1 MPGHPAADHL
11 IHLSKGTAMFVVTL
25 RFSANKAQAPN
36 LMQAH
41 NDWIRSG
48 FDDGIFL
55 MTGSLKPG
63 LGGVVLA
70 HRITRAELEARVEK
84 DPFVAEDV
92 VSADI
97 LEIAPGRADDR
108 LAFLMA

>member
-1 MPGHPAADHL
+1 
-11 IHLSKGTAMFVVTL
+11 MFVVTL
-25 RFSANKAQAPN
+25 RFSANQAKARN

-48 FDDGIFL
+48 FDDGVFL

-70 HRITRAELEARVEK
+70 HGVTRADLETRVNQ
-84 DPFVAEDV
+84 DPFVTEDV

-97 LEIAPGRADDR
+97 LDIAPGRADDR
-108 LAFLMA
+108 LAFLLA

>member
-1 MPGHPAADHL
+1 
-11 IHLSKGTAMFVVTL
+11 MFVVTL
-25 RFSANKAQAPN
+25 RFSANKAQAPH
-36 LMQAH
+36 LMQGH
-41 NDWIRSG
+41 DDWIRSG
-48 FDDGIFL
+48 FDDGVFL

-70 HRITRAELEARVEK
+70 HRTTRAELEKRLEK

-108 LAFLMA
+108 LAFLLA

>member
-1 MPGHPAADHL
+1 
-11 IHLSKGTAMFVVTL
+11 MFVVTL
-25 RFSANKAQAPN
+25 RFSANKAKAAN
-36 LMQAH
+36 LIHAH

-48 FDDGIFL
+48 FDDGVFL

-70 HRITRAELEARVEK
+70 HGVTRADLETRVSQ
-84 DPFVAEDV
+84 DPFVVEDV

-97 LEIAPGRADDR
+97 LDIAPGRVDDR
-108 LAFLMA
+108 LAFLLA

>member
-1 MPGHPAADHL
+1 
-11 IHLSKGTAMFVVTL
+11 MFVVTL
-25 RFSANKAQAPN
+25 RFSANKAKAPV

-41 NDWIRSG
+41 NDWIKVG
-48 FDDGIFL
+48 FDDGVFL

-70 HRITRAELEARVEK
+70 HGETRDEIEIRLRA
-84 DPFVAEDV
+84 DPFVVEDV
-92 VSADI
+92 VTADI

-108 LAFLMA
+108 LAFLMG

>member
-1 MPGHPAADHL
+1 
-11 IHLSKGTAMFVVTL
+11 MFVVTL
-25 RFSANKAQAPN
+25 RFSANKTNAPV

-41 NDWIRSG
+41 NDWIREG
-48 FDDGIFL
+48 FDDGVFL

-70 HRITRAELEARVEK
+70 HGVTRAELETRVGK

-108 LAFLMA
+108 LAFLMG

>member
-1 MPGHPAADHL
+1 
-11 IHLSKGTAMFVVTL
+11 MFVVTL
-25 RFSANKAQAPN
+25 RFSANKAQAPA

-41 NDWIRSG
+41 NDWIRDG
-48 FDDGIFL
+48 FDDGVFL

-70 HRITRAELEARVEK
+70 HGVTRDEIEARVGK

-97 LEIAPGRADDR
+97 LEIAPGRTDDR
-108 LAFLMA
+108 LAFLMG

>member
-1 MPGHPAADHL
+1 
-11 IHLSKGTAMFVVTL
+11 MFVVTL

-48 FDDGIFL
+48 FDDGVFL

-70 HRITRAELEARVEK
+70 RRITRAELEARVER

-97 LEIAPGRADDR
+97 LEIEPGRADDR